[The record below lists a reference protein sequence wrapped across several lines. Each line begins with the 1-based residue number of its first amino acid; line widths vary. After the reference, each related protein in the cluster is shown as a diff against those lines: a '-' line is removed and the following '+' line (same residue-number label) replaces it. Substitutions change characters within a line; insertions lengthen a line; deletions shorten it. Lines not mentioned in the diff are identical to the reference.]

1 MTPTE
6 TTDKMRLLSEIR
18 EILHE
23 HEKKI
28 YATKQVIPWAGTN
41 INPTHAVTTA
51 QVGQELEEAFS
62 QILVTLRKYD
72 VQSNTEVVF

>member
-41 INPTHAVTTA
+41 IFYHI
-51 QVGQELEEAFS
+51 E
-62 QILVTLRKYD
+62 I
-72 VQSNTEVVF
+72 